1 MVTTARSES
10 LCALGNG
17 VQSIGFT
24 GHDPASP
31 TSHAAEH
38 RRISGDFRGRR
49 VHFIGIGGSGMCGL
63 AQMLAQM
70 GSVVS
75 GSDRARSPVTD
86 KLAGMG
92 INISYQ
98 QTAAAFPQ
106 DARYVVHSAAIPA
119 DHPELCEA
127 RRIGATTFKYARML
141 GEVMAIKNGIAIAG
155 THGKST
161 TTSMV
166 AYILTRAGIDPSFI
180 IGASSRQLD
189 GSAHGGTGDYFIA
202 EACEFDR
209 SFLNLHP
216 RIAAVLNVESDHL
229 DYYRDIHDITEAFAE
244 FMSQVD
250 PAGVI
255 ITSRENDSCMQAAK
269 VAKAPVET
277 YGLTGSPDWLATE
290 IQSDHGRIS
299 YVVSYQGRKAA
310 RLTLRIPGRH
320 NIGNS
325 LVAAAIARHCHIPW
339 DIIASAI
346 ADFSGADRRSELL
359 GNIDDVAILDDY
371 AHHPTEIRA
380 TLAGLRELYQPRRL
394 ICVFQPHQHSRT
406 RSLLEE
412 FAGSFSDAD
421 MVIVPDIYFARDS
434 EADRKSIN
442 AQNLVERIA
451 AHGRLSR
458 YIPAFSDVVSA
469 LRVELKS
476 GDLVVS
482 MGAGPVWEITHELV
496 CRLREHRS
504 H

>member
-1 MVTTARSES
+1 MVTIAGSES
-10 LCALGNG
+10 LR
-17 VQSIGFT
+17 VPRTVEQSIEFT
-24 GHDPASP
+24 NLD
-31 TSHAAEH
+31 HAANMTNAADHH
-38 RRISGDFRGRR
+38 RMTDDFRGRR

-63 AQMLAQM
+63 AQMLAQI

-75 GSDRARSPVTD
+75 GSDRTRSPITE

-92 INISYQ
+92 ISISYQ
-98 QTAAAFPQ
+98 QTAASFPH
-106 DARYVVHSAAIPA
+106 DAQYVVHSAAIPA

-127 RRIGATTFKYARML
+127 RRTGAKTFKYARML
-141 GEVMAIKNGIAIAG
+141 GIVMAIKHGIAIAG

-166 AYILTRAGIDPSFI
+166 AYILSRAGIDPSFI

-189 GSAHGGTGDYFIA
+189 GSAHGGAGDYFIA

-216 RIAAVLNVESDHL
+216 HIAAVLNVESDHL
-229 DYYRDIHDITEAFAE
+229 DYYHDIHDITQAFGT

-255 ITSRENDSCMQAAK
+255 ITSAENSWCMEAA
-269 VAKAPVET
+269 AAAQAPVET

-290 IQSDHGRIS
+290 IQCVHGQIS
-299 YVVSYQGRKAA
+299 YVVSYQGRKAD
-310 RLTLRIPGRH
+310 RMTLRIPGRH
-320 NIGNS
+320 NVGNS

-339 DIIASAI
+339 DVIAAAI
-346 ADFSGADRRSELL
+346 ADFAGADRRSQLL
-359 GNIDDVAILDDY
+359 GQIDDVTILDDY

-406 RSLLEE
+406 RHLLEE

-434 EADRKSIN
+434 EAERKSIH
-442 AQNLVERIA
+442 AQTLVDRIA
-451 AHGRLSR
+451 ANGRLSR
-458 YIPAFSDVVSA
+458 YIPAFPEVVSA
-469 LRVELKS
+469 LLAELKS